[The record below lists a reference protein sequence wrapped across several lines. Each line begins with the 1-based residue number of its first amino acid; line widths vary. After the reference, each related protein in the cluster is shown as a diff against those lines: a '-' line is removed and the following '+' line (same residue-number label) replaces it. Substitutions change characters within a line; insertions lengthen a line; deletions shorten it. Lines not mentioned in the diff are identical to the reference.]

1 MRNVPS
7 EMQSIFSMDFICVT
21 SVYLQLTTLQ
31 LVKSGARSHVAAAA
45 GMNNRISP
53 LNGEKSEA
61 SNTHIFTM
69 LTMPSLQQKS
79 RFSPNATSQIAPR
92 QG

>member
-45 GMNNRISP
+45 DMNKP
-53 LNGEKSEA
+53 LKWGKIRS
-61 SNTHIFTM
+61 
-69 LTMPSLQQKS
+69 K
-79 RFSPNATSQIAPR
+79 
-92 QG
+92 

>member
-21 SVYLQLTTLQ
+21 SVYLQLTSLQ

-45 GMNNRISP
+45 GMNKP
-53 LNGEKSEA
+53 LKWGKIRS
-61 SNTHIFTM
+61 
-69 LTMPSLQQKS
+69 K
-79 RFSPNATSQIAPR
+79 
-92 QG
+92 